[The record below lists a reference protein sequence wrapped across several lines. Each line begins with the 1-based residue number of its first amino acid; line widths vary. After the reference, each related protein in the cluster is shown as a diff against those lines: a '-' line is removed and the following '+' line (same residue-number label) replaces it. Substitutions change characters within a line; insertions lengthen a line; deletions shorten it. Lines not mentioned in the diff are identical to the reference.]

1 MADSWKKLLTGSL
14 LCHAVAFGFL
24 LLLSVFSFTT
34 RTVLAELQWQWI
46 AATTWAEFYR
56 LAPAVQG
63 WAVLLVFA
71 LIAPMSA
78 AGRAGS
84 SFDRFGRSII
94 VLLAITLVFSVGY
107 LVGYPSAVARVESLE
122 LTTTIASRLL
132 DSAETARRERDYQ
145 RAEELLNQYLSLVVS
160 SEEIESLLIEVREQ
174 ARLQPAPETVEEAP
188 LELRVPVRATAAE
201 LVDRAV
207 AAMDRSDYSTAHYMA
222 ILAQALEPN
231 NDEAARIGAR
241 SLEVLASLAPGDR
254 ESDEGRLFWR
264 KQRARESFTR
274 QDYVD
279 AYYQFAALAEEYPRD
294 PDVVRYLRAAEEQVA
309 GLTVFRDDV
318 EDALRLP
325 GTPGLVFVNRADEQS
340 VELVAI
346 DKIVAARTGVYAQ
359 QIEWIEVD
367 REGSVL
373 RHGSSPYGKHAA
385 GHFILN
391 VIDRGSTP
399 RVTGPTVLSGEPSAI
414 TDGLLDVRPAAD
426 ELILL
431 ADVSRRP
438 DAANIA
444 ALSRTIRAAGV
455 YGMVPEPIE
464 LEFLMRVVV
473 PFSFLV
479 LSLAL
484 MGLGWRYRSRYLHLP
499 PLPTLVLVPLI
510 PFLLIPVSFGL
521 VYAQRIVL
529 AAFLL
534 AVGFGGALALTVV
547 LQAVLLFASL
557 AYLALGARE

>member
-1 MADSWKKLLTGSL
+1 MADSWKKLLPVSV

-24 LLLSVFSFTT
+24 LLVSVFSFST
-34 RTVLAELQWQWI
+34 RTVLAELQWHWI
-46 AATTWAEFYR
+46 IARTWADFYR

-71 LIAPMSA
+71 WIIPMSSA
-78 AGRAGS
+78 SAAGS
-84 SFDRFGRSII
+84 SFDRFGRSIM
-94 VLLAITLVFSVGY
+94 VLLVITLVFSVGY

-122 LTTTIASRLL
+122 LTTTIASRLR
-132 DSAETARRERDYQ
+132 DSAEAARMERDYR
-145 RAEELLNQYLSLVVS
+145 RAEELLNQYLALVVS
-160 SEEIESLLIEVREQ
+160 SEEVEAMLIEVREQ
-174 ARLQPAPETVEEAP
+174 ARLQPVAETLEEVP
-188 LELRVPVRATAAE
+188 RELRVPARATAAE

-207 AAMDRSDYSTAHYMA
+207 AAMSRSDYSTAHYMA
-222 ILAQALEPN
+222 SLAQALEPN
-231 NDEAARIGAR
+231 NDDAARIGAQ
-241 SLEVLASLAPGDR
+241 SLELLASLAPDER
-254 ESDEGRLFWR
+254 ESEAGRLFWR
-264 KQRARESFTR
+264 KQRAREAFTR

-309 GLTVFRDDV
+309 ELTVFRDEM

-325 GTPGLVFVNRADEQS
+325 GTPGLVFVNRFDEQS

-346 DKIVAARTGVYAQ
+346 DKIVVVGTGLYAQ

-367 REGSVL
+367 REGRVL
-373 RHGSSPYGKHAA
+373 KHASSPYGKQAA

-391 VIDRGSTP
+391 VIDRGANP
-399 RVTGPTVLSGEPSAI
+399 RVTRPIVLTGEPGAV
-414 TDGLLDVRPAAD
+414 TDGLLAVRPAAD
-426 ELILL
+426 ELVLL

-444 ALSRTIRAAGV
+444 ALSRTISAAEE
-455 YGMVPEPIE
+455 YGMVSEPIE
-464 LEFLMRVVV
+464 LEFLIRVVV

-484 MGLGWRYRSRYLHLP
+484 MGFGWRYRSRYLHLP
-499 PLPTLVLVPLI
+499 PLPTLLLVPLI
-510 PFLLIPVSFGL
+510 PFLLVPISLGL

-534 AVGFGGALALTVV
+534 AVGFGGALLLMIF

-557 AYLALGARE
+557 SYLALGARE